1 MDAKSRQ
8 RLTDQELAIMNI
20 VWERGQAT
28 VRDVY
33 EVMLRERKIA
43 YTTVMTTMKIMQQ
56 KGHLKKRSEGR
67 AYVYSPTQPKSQV
80 IRNLVT
86 DFVGR
91 VFQGSAEPLLLHLV
105 QNQDLSAQDLE
116 KARRAAQAAREE
128 DR

>member
-33 EVMLRERKIA
+33 EVMLQERKIA
-43 YTTVMTTMKIMQQ
+43 YTTVMTTMKIMQE
-56 KGHLKKRSEGR
+56 KGHLKKRSQGR
-67 AYVYSPTQPKSQV
+67 AYVYSPAQPKSQV

-105 QNQDLSAQDLE
+105 QNQDLSAQDLD
-116 KARRAAQAAREE
+116 KARRAAQAAQEE